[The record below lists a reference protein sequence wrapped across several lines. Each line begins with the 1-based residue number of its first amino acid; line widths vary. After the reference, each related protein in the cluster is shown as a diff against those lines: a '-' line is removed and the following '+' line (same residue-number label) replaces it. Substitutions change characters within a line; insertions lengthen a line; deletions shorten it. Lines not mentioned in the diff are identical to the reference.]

1 MSIFDANGFLDAT
14 ITEVQVKRPPLPAG
28 SEWIATM
35 GTPKIRPWQGKADPS
50 KTGIAADVPMVIDTS
65 PGVANGS
72 LSADYPPAVTI
83 TYGIMLDTTAA
94 GSIDLAP
101 GRNTKLR
108 QFREALG
115 MNAPGSPF
123 NWRAVEGRQVRV
135 KISHR
140 SFENE
145 LYDDTAAVAKV

>member
-1 MSIFDANGFLDAT
+1 MSIFDANAFLDAT
-14 ITEVQVKRPPLPAG
+14 ITDVQVKRPPLPAG
-28 SEWIATM
+28 SEFIATV
-35 GTPKIRPWQGKADPS
+35 GAPKIVPWQKRDDPS
-50 KTGIAADVPMVIDTS
+50 STGIKANVPMLIDTS
-65 PGVANGS
+65 TGIANGS
-72 LSADYPPAVTI
+72 LPQDYPTAVTI
-83 TYGIMLDTTAA
+83 TYGIMLDVTAA

-123 NWRAVEGRQVRV
+123 NWRAIEGRQVRV

-140 SFENE
+140 PFENE
-145 LYDDTAAVAKV
+145 LYDDIAAVAKV